1 MKRNAQIIF
10 SLVKK
15 DMLIEYRSKHIVT
28 SVIVFSL
35 TVMVIFAFS
44 FELARFMAR
53 ENAGGILWVAFAFA
67 GILCLTRSFSLEH
80 ETKTIKALL
89 LSPIPRN
96 LIYLGKVISNFI
108 VLLGIEAVLLPILI
122 AFLNLELDFN
132 FGLLV
137 ATIAAGSLGYVSV
150 GTFIAAIS
158 ANTRLRELL
167 LPILLFPILIPLL
180 IAVVKLTNLILAS
193 GRTEDMVAWFGL
205 LILYDLMYITL
216 CLFIFDYVVEG

>member
-1 MKRNAQIIF
+1 
-10 SLVKK
+10 
-15 DMLIEYRSKHIVT
+15 
-28 SVIVFSL
+28 
-35 TVMVIFAFS
+35 
-44 FELARFMAR
+44 
-53 ENAGGILWVAFAFA
+53 
-67 GILCLTRSFSLEH
+67 
-80 ETKTIKALL
+80 
-89 LSPIPRN
+89 
-96 LIYLGKVISNFI
+96 
-108 VLLGIEAVLLPILI
+108 
-122 AFLNLELDFN
+122 
-132 FGLLV
+132 
-137 ATIAAGSLGYVSV
+137 LGYVSV